1 MSSSTGLPTRTQV
14 CLYDWWLVRPDE
26 GSDGKAVAVAGSTS
40 QKTQSAQKPV
50 RLFKSAPIA
59 KLYDFSTLETSDGVC
74 VILKGCINKSCT
86 TDNGFSEVL
95 NNFALGFPFD
105 WEECASRCLEKRAD
119 AHAGVNLESLP
130 SVPNENNGKG
140 QKKNTDT
147 NSASKRTSS
156 SKTKATFEGTPFTS
170 PDSFNRSRSGRIL
183 LPRLEFWRNQ
193 VAVYDANRE
202 VAGIIDGQIFT
213 PQSRALGHIVFAK
226 SKVLKAMGL
235 HRSVEL
241 GIRSSR

>member
-130 SVPNENNGKG
+130 SVPNENNG
-140 QKKNTDT
+140 
-147 NSASKRTSS
+147 NSFYISRLFQSL
-156 SKTKATFEGTPFTS
+156 
-170 PDSFNRSRSGRIL
+170 SFW
-183 LPRLEFWRNQ
+183 LEFWRNQ

>member
-130 SVPNENNGKG
+130 SVPNENNG
-140 QKKNTDT
+140 
-147 NSASKRTSS
+147 NSFYISRLFQSLSFCECSAMSS
-156 SKTKATFEGTPFTS
+156 CPGANKWDFREEYCYPGW
-170 PDSFNRSRSGRIL
+170 SFGEIRWLFMMR
-183 LPRLEFWRNQ
+183 Q
-193 VAVYDANRE
+193 NRE